1 MEPNRKYSKKREAIF
16 SCICS
21 TDTHP
26 SAEWVYNQLKPQIPD
41 LSLATVYRNLALFKR
56 EGRIVSV
63 GVVQNLERFDANT
76 APHAHFICTRC
87 GCVMDLPKLQLPS
100 ELSQAAAQAVA
111 GEVSGCSLL
120 FEGLCH
126 TCTQNRIPVHSA
138 EKRRIKYTIY
148 QFRRKQY
155 EKVCLPRLRLCLRR

>member
-87 GCVMDLPKLQLPS
+87 GWVMDLPKLQRPS

-138 EKRRIKYTIY
+138 EKTQDQIY
-148 QFRRKQY
+148 N
-155 EKVCLPRLRLCLRR
+155 LSI

>member
-76 APHAHFICTRC
+76 APMPTLFAPGAAVSWTCPSC
-87 GCVMDLPKLQLPS
+87 SSLPS
-100 ELSQAAAQAVA
+100 CPKRRPRPWPERSAAVA
-111 GEVSGCSLL
+111 C
-120 FEGLCH
+120 F
-126 TCTQNRIPVHSA
+126 
-138 EKRRIKYTIY
+138 
-148 QFRRKQY
+148 
-155 EKVCLPRLRLCLRR
+155 

>member
-126 TCTQNRIPVHSA
+126 NCTQNRIPVHSS
-138 EKRRIKYTIY
+138 
-148 QFRRKQY
+148 
-155 EKVCLPRLRLCLRR
+155 